1 MLFIDE
7 VDKLTHE
14 MKLRRSNIFQYFFFD
29 FLNFVFLDVCILI
42 VLHKVLINFTIL
54 KSHFFKCQ
62 VNSFFLFLEN
72 SLDFYKRRIYKNEE
86 YFSTQMKDKKQ
97 KCEITIPVAL
107 HTKLKI
113 NAASKKITLSGYA
126 VSLLEKALT
135 NETVEKHLQPLIQ
148 THTHE
153 VIAELNK

>member
-1 MLFIDE
+1 
-7 VDKLTHE
+7 
-14 MKLRRSNIFQYFFFD
+14 
-29 FLNFVFLDVCILI
+29 
-42 VLHKVLINFTIL
+42 
-54 KSHFFKCQ
+54 
-62 VNSFFLFLEN
+62 
-72 SLDFYKRRIYKNEE
+72 
-86 YFSTQMKDKKQ
+86 MKDKKQ